1 MPKFRLIM
9 AEVTPHWGCL
19 VAWFGH
25 GARTDTEPGTTM
37 TTLSAAASAAQLSR
51 SLPMPGRP
59 AGAPAGLNVGLGH
72 RGDGAGR
79 RFSHPTTI
87 GAVLL
92 SAAIAIGVWGTV
104 ERPHAVAD
112 YNGSVAGVAFSP
124 YQRGENGETGAAPTD
139 REIRSD
145 LEVAANEAGRIRTY
159 SVKGRL
165 ADIPQLAGDLPL
177 AITLG
182 GWLSTNLAGD
192 ATEMDRLVAT
202 ANAHRNVDRVLVGNE
217 TILRRDLTAAQVI
230 AQIQSVKARVH
241 VPVSTAE
248 PWHVWLAH
256 PELARSVDY
265 ITIHL
270 LPYWEGLDVNDALRF
285 TLQKLDA
292 VQAAYPG
299 KKIVIG
305 EVGWPSNGVDVGAAV
320 ASRVNQASFLR
331 QFFQIA
337 EARGLD
343 YFVMEAFDQPW
354 KTSFEGRAAGYWG
367 MADLDR
373 HAKWDM
379 TGAVVEHP
387 SWAGWAFGG
396 ALFAGVMSL
405 LLLSR
410 RPDIRPTGKLTFGLL
425 MQGFAGTLAC
435 LLMSMAGTYLSFGAG
450 IVWATLAAFQ
460 GLLLILLMADSFEL
474 AETIWGRTWKRR
486 PAVLPC
492 YDDARLPKV
501 SLHLAICNEPPEMVA
516 ETLNALAQLDYP
528 DFEVLVIDNN
538 TMDPALWEPVAE
550 HCARLGS
557 RFRFFHLG
565 RFPGYKAGALNF
577 ALRQTAPAAAVIGVL
592 DSDYVVSPDWLRCM
606 VPHFARAEVGFVQ
619 SPQDYRDNTGGF
631 FKRLMFWEYAGF
643 FKLGMVTRNERNAI
657 VQHGTM
663 TLVRRQALEAV
674 NGWAEWTICEDAELG
689 LSLFRRGWEAVYS
702 DRSFGRG
709 VMPDDF
715 AAFRKQRFRWA
726 YGAMQIVR
734 GNLPALLNPFN
745 RELTLGQKWHFVTGW
760 LPWVGDALGLA
771 FLALGLLWSTLL
783 IAFPYQIEFPVALFM
798 LPSIGLFGFK
808 IAQIFSLYAA
818 RVNCGFRDRAGAAL
832 AGLALSHGI
841 GLAVW
846 KGLVVKS
853 APFLRTPK
861 MTNAPALV
869 QGLVMARQELVLL
882 GLTIAAMAGVAITHH
897 LATLEARLWCAVLFT
912 QAMPYLASV
921 VVSVV
926 AAMPAK
932 VAAPAVI
939 APQPAF
945 QPAYG
950 ELEMMA
956 SGD

>member
-1 MPKFRLIM
+1 
-9 AEVTPHWGCL
+9 
-19 VAWFGH
+19 
-25 GARTDTEPGTTM
+25 M
-37 TTLSAAASAAQLSR
+37 TTLTAR
-51 SLPMPGRP
+51 SNHLPGQPSTPQIG
-59 AGAPAGLNVGLGH
+59 AGARQANRRH
-72 RGDGAGR
+72 R
-79 RFSHPTTI
+79 FLHPTNI

-92 SAAIAIGVWGTV
+92 SAAMAIGVWATA
-104 ERPHAVAD
+104 ERPRPVVD
-112 YNGSVAGVAFSP
+112 YDGSVAGMAFSP
-124 YQRGENGETGAAPTD
+124 YHRGENGETGTPPTD

-145 LEVAANEAGRIRTY
+145 LELAANQADRIRTY
-159 SVKGRL
+159 SVKGTL
-165 ADIPQLAGDLPL
+165 ADIPALADDLPL
-177 AITLG
+177 KITLG
-182 GWLSTNLAGD
+182 GWLVPSLAGD
-192 ATEMDRLVAT
+192 TVEMNRLVAT

-217 TILRRDLTAAQVI
+217 TLLRGDLTADQLI
-230 AQIQSVKARVH
+230 AEIKSVRARVH

-256 PELARSVDY
+256 PELAKSVDY

-270 LPYWEGLDVNDALRF
+270 LPYWEGLNVDDALRF
-285 TLQKLDA
+285 TMEKLDA

-320 ASRVNQASFLR
+320 ASRVNQARFMR
-331 QFFQIA
+331 GFFRIA

-367 MADLDR
+367 MMDLDR

-379 TGAVVEHP
+379 TGPVVENP
-387 SWAGWAFGG
+387 NWTGWAFGG
-396 ALFAGVMSL
+396 AIFAAVMSL

-410 RPDIRPTGKLTFGLL
+410 RPDIRTTGKLTFGLL

-450 IVWATLAAFQ
+450 IVWGVLAAFQ

-486 PAVLPC
+486 PAILPC
-492 YDDARLPKV
+492 YDNAKLPKV
-501 SLHLAICNEPPEMVA
+501 SLHLPICNEPPEMVA
-516 ETLNALAQLDYP
+516 QTLDALAQLDYP

-550 HCARLGS
+550 HCARLGK

-577 ALRQTAPAAAVIGVL
+577 GLRQTAPDTKVIGVL
-592 DSDYVVSPDWLRCM
+592 DSDYIVNPDWLRCM
-606 VPHFARAEVGFVQ
+606 VPHFAKPEVGFVQ
-619 SPQDYRDNTGGF
+619 SPQDYRDNEGGF

-657 VQHGTM
+657 IQHGTM
-663 TLVRRQALEAV
+663 TLVRREALEGV
-674 NGWAEWTICEDAELG
+674 QGWAEWTICEDAELG
-689 LSLFRRGWEAVYS
+689 LSLFRKGWEAVYS

-745 RELTLGQKWHFVTGW
+745 TELTLGQKYHFVTGW

-771 FLALGLLWSTLL
+771 FLGLGLLWSALL
-783 IAFPYQIEFPVALFM
+783 IAFPYRIEFPVALFM
-798 LPSIGLFGFK
+798 LPSIGLFAFK

-818 RVNCGFRDRAGAAL
+818 RVNCGWRDRAGAAL

-841 GLAVW
+841 GVAVW
-846 KGLVVKS
+846 KGLIVKS

-861 MTNAPALV
+861 MANAPALI
-869 QGLVMARQELVLL
+869 QGLVMAREELILL
-882 GLTIAAMAGVAITHH
+882 CLSWAALAGVAITHH
-897 LATLEARLWCAVLFT
+897 FATLEARLWCAVLLT
-912 QAMPYLASV
+912 QSLPYLASV
-921 VVSVV
+921 IVSVV

-932 VAAPAVI
+932 L
-939 APQPAF
+939 APQRVIETQPVF
-945 QPAYG
+945 QPAYA
-950 ELEMMA
+950 EMEMA
-956 SGD
+956 AGD